1 MDNLSAYGNKILNDF
16 NPFKNF
22 KLENY
27 KYAQLH
33 KDYISDNFSES
44 IYDYAD
50 LLKISY
56 QIQKADFT
64 VTDLSSKIDQWKF
77 NSADSY
83 FRVSSLTHRS
93 SLAIDLDSLTQEVL
107 MMDINHF
114 DENILFAKKVI
125 NIKL

>member
-1 MDNLSAYGNKILNDF
+1 MDNLSSYGNKILNDF

-44 IYDYAD
+44 TYDFDD

-93 SLAIDLDSLTQEVL
+93 SLACLLYTSPSPRDATLSR
-107 MMDINHF
+107 MPSS
-114 DENILFAKKVI
+114 A
-125 NIKL
+125 

>member
-1 MDNLSAYGNKILNDF
+1 MDNLSAYGNKILNDY

-50 LLKISY
+50 L
-56 QIQKADFT
+56 
-64 VTDLSSKIDQWKF
+64 
-77 NSADSY
+77 
-83 FRVSSLTHRS
+83 
-93 SLAIDLDSLTQEVL
+93 
-107 MMDINHF
+107 
-114 DENILFAKKVI
+114 
-125 NIKL
+125 